1 MIIKGHFEPTRSRA
15 ANDYVWKEDTRIGE
29 PFEFGTPP
37 FRRNAR
43 ADWDRVRVAALAG
56 KFDEIPSDI
65 FIRYY
70 GNLNRIRNDYLQP
83 VAVVRRAK
91 VFWGPTG
98 TGKSHRAWE
107 EAGVEAYSK
116 DPRTKFWCGYRGQRN
131 VIVDEFRGAID
142 IAHILRWTDKYPCR
156 VETKGGTAPL
166 LAESFWFTS
175 NLEPTCWYPGLD
187 ELSYEALARRLEI
200 VLINS
205 SDQ

>member
-1 MIIKGHFEPTRSRA
+1 M
-15 ANDYVWKEDTRIGE
+15 
-29 PFEFGTPP
+29 
-37 FRRNAR
+37 
-43 ADWDRVRVAALAG
+43 
-56 KFDEIPSDI
+56 
-65 FIRYY
+65 
-70 GNLNRIRNDYLQP
+70 
-83 VAVVRRAK
+83 
-91 VFWGPTG
+91 FWGPTG